1 MLVIRGCCLSFCG
14 CESMGTLAFYNSALQ
29 MPQPHRLASP
39 LVRTGRLV
47 SSSEERVLPEQG
59 CRPGQGQ
66 AGRRDFLDRLCRPF
80 SRQPRRWTGPRVWER
95 GGLWRRPGAHLSH
108 LSAVGTPGC
117 EASGTLTPP
126 ATDGHVWGTETG
138 CRGHAASTAT
148 ASMPETQARLQLG
161 TGLRSGRASA
171 IPQGSKRAGQHST
184 VTTLSAPAPGE
195 GFATGRKDTRAEAER
210 CVSPFAF
217 LGLVWCLCWQRRSHG
232 GGAVGHFEL
241 RVLRGT
247 NHVVGGSPRP
257 QEGRR
262 SPGSAPPRVAPL
274 ATAVDPG
281 EHPVG
286 SARPS
291 QVGRRLGWTPAR

>member
-126 ATDGHVWGTETG
+126 ATDGQVWGTETG

-148 ASMPETQARLQLG
+148 ASVPETQARLQLG

>member
-1 MLVIRGCCLSFCG
+1 
-14 CESMGTLAFYNSALQ
+14 

-126 ATDGHVWGTETG
+126 ATDGQVWGTETG

-217 LGLVWCLCWQRRSHG
+217 LGLVWCLCWQRQGHGG

-262 SPGSAPPRVAPL
+262 SPGSAPPRVALL

-291 QVGRRLGWTPAR
+291 RVGRRLGWTPAR

>member
-1 MLVIRGCCLSFCG
+1 MCSQNRGV
-14 CESMGTLAFYNSALQ
+14 
-29 MPQPHRLASP
+29 
-39 LVRTGRLV
+39 VRGR
-47 SSSEERVLPEQG
+47 
-59 CRPGQGQ
+59 
-66 AGRRDFLDRLCRPF
+66 GRRGAVT
-80 SRQPRRWTGPRVWER
+80 SWTACAGPSPGSPAAGLGRECGSG

-126 ATDGHVWGTETG
+126 ATDGQVWGAETG

-148 ASMPETQARLQLG
+148 ASVPETQARLQLG

-184 VTTLSAPAPGE
+184 VTTLSAPAPGG
-195 GFATGRKDTRAEAER
+195 GFRHWKKGYACGGRAV
-210 CVSPFAF
+210 CFPFC
-217 LGLVWCLCWQRRSHG
+217 LPGVGLVPVLAETEPW

>member
-126 ATDGHVWGTETG
+126 ATDGQVWGAETG

-148 ASMPETQARLQLG
+148 ASVPETQARLQLG

-217 LGLVWCLCWQRRSHG
+217 LGLVWCLCWQRWGHG
-232 GGAVGHFEL
+232 GGGC
-241 RVLRGT
+241 GT
-247 NHVVGGSPRP
+247 
-257 QEGRR
+257 
-262 SPGSAPPRVAPL
+262 L
-274 ATAVDPG
+274 
-281 EHPVG
+281 
-286 SARPS
+286 
-291 QVGRRLGWTPAR
+291 

>member
-1 MLVIRGCCLSFCG
+1 MTSWTACAGPSPGSPAAGLGRECGSGGAFGEGQARILVTCLQWVPLAVRPQAPSPLLRQTVRSGAQKRGAG
-14 CESMGTLAFYNSALQ
+14 GTQPAL
-29 MPQPHRLASP
+29 PQPPCQRPKPACSWGQVCAPGVQVPSP
-39 LVRTGRLV
+39 
-47 SSSEERVLPEQG
+47 
-59 CRPGQGQ
+59 
-66 AGRRDFLDRLCRPF
+66 
-80 SRQPRRWTGPRVWER
+80 R
-95 GGLWRRPGAHLSH
+95 G
-108 LSAVGTPGC
+108 
-117 EASGTLTPP
+117 ASGQ
-126 ATDGHVWGTETG
+126 D
-138 CRGHAASTAT
+138 STA
-148 ASMPETQARLQLG
+148 
-161 TGLRSGRASA
+161 RS
-171 IPQGSKRAGQHST
+171 PP
-184 VTTLSAPAPGE
+184 SAPQLLGE

>member
-14 CESMGTLAFYNSALQ
+14 CESTGTLAFYNSALQ

-126 ATDGHVWGTETG
+126 ATDGQVWGTETG

-217 LGLVWCLCWQRRSHG
+217 LGLVWCLCWQRWGHG
-232 GGAVGHFEL
+232 GGGC
-241 RVLRGT
+241 GT
-247 NHVVGGSPRP
+247 
-257 QEGRR
+257 
-262 SPGSAPPRVAPL
+262 L
-274 ATAVDPG
+274 
-281 EHPVG
+281 
-286 SARPS
+286 
-291 QVGRRLGWTPAR
+291 

>member
-126 ATDGHVWGTETG
+126 ATDGQVWGAETG

-148 ASMPETQARLQLG
+148 ASVPETQARLQLG

>member
-1 MLVIRGCCLSFCG
+1 MCSQNRGV
-14 CESMGTLAFYNSALQ
+14 
-29 MPQPHRLASP
+29 
-39 LVRTGRLV
+39 VRGR
-47 SSSEERVLPEQG
+47 
-59 CRPGQGQ
+59 
-66 AGRRDFLDRLCRPF
+66 GRRGAVT
-80 SRQPRRWTGPRVWER
+80 SWTACAGPSPGSPAAGLGRECGSG

-126 ATDGHVWGTETG
+126 ATDGQVWGAETG

-148 ASMPETQARLQLG
+148 ASVPETQARLQLG

>member
-126 ATDGHVWGTETG
+126 ATDGQVWGAETG

-148 ASMPETQARLQLG
+148 ASVPETQARLQLG

-281 EHPVG
+281 EHPAG

-291 QVGRRLGWTPAR
+291 RVGRRLGWTPAR

>member
-126 ATDGHVWGTETG
+126 ATDGQVWGTETG

-148 ASMPETQARLQLG
+148 ASVPETQARLQLG

-232 GGAVGHFEL
+232 GGGC
-241 RVLRGT
+241 GT
-247 NHVVGGSPRP
+247 
-257 QEGRR
+257 
-262 SPGSAPPRVAPL
+262 L
-274 ATAVDPG
+274 
-281 EHPVG
+281 
-286 SARPS
+286 
-291 QVGRRLGWTPAR
+291 

>member
-1 MLVIRGCCLSFCG
+1 
-14 CESMGTLAFYNSALQ
+14 

-126 ATDGHVWGTETG
+126 ATDGQVWGAETG

-148 ASMPETQARLQLG
+148 ASVPETQARLQLG

-184 VTTLSAPAPGE
+184 VTTLSAPAPGG
-195 GFATGRKDTRAEAER
+195 GFRHWKKGYACGGRAV
-210 CVSPFAF
+210 CFPFC
-217 LGLVWCLCWQRRSHG
+217 LPGVGLVPVLAETEPW